1 MIPKTARNRPRRRR
15 CRFAGVALACALL
28 VAASATD
35 VRAARWTASG
45 SAVLDYKSILHA
57 PESEQ
62 PLAKLGAVAEWSLK
76 VNVDVS
82 ERVSASGRLCSAC
95 HGLTVNHAFAE
106 VRFAPLAN
114 IDAGRIEVP
123 FGDFYLRQDPASDV
137 FLSKPLPYA
146 MGHMLRYQSDRF
158 NLGVVPMPYVDEG
171 VVLFGDVWIRDVWQ
185 IWYGVWG
192 ANGFQSGTPRDFTF
206 KDQLSDGG
214 FSDNNDEPS
223 WGGRLAF
230 ARGPVTAG
238 ASFLRG
244 DYDPGGKYDY
254 TVFGFDAS
262 AWIRGVQLRGEYV
275 ARENHVFVLASGDRA
290 ILRKK
295 GFYVQAES
303 PVVRRVQLVGRLDG
317 LLRQG
322 ATLATENDASS
333 AIVRWTTGINFVPS
347 IDYALRFQLEHWRF
361 TDFVDTNVLRF
372 GVVTSY

>member
-1 MIPKTARNRPRRRR
+1 MTPKTASRSPRRSRLP
-15 CRFAGVALACALL
+15 AVVALACALL
-28 VAASATD
+28 AGADD

-45 SAVLDYKSILHA
+45 SAVLDYKSILDA
-57 PESEQ
+57 PEDE
-62 PLAKLGAVAEWSLK
+62 PVLTKLGAVAEWSLK
-76 VNVDVS
+76 MNVDVS

-95 HGLTVNHAFAE
+95 HGITINHAFAE
-106 VRFAPLAN
+106 VRLAPLAN
-114 IDAGRIEVP
+114 INAGRIEVP

-171 VVLFGDVWIRDVWQ
+171 AVLFGDVWIRDIWQ

-192 ANGFQSGTPRDFTF
+192 VNGFQSGTPRDFTF
-206 KDQLSDGG
+206 KDQLSDSG
-214 FSDNNDEPS
+214 FSDNNDETS
-223 WGGRLAF
+223 WGGRVAV
-230 ARGPVTAG
+230 ARGAYTVG

-244 DYDPGGKYDY
+244 DYDPKGKYDY

-275 ARENHVFVLASGDRA
+275 ARENHVYLLGSGARG

-295 GFYVQAES
+295 GFYLQAES
-303 PVVRRVQLVGRLDG
+303 PVVRHAQLVGRLDG

-322 ATLATENDASS
+322 ASLATDNDSS
-333 AIVRWTTGINFVPS
+333 SGIIRWTAGINLVPS
-347 IDYALRFQLEHWRF
+347 IDYSLRFQFERWRF
-361 TDFVDTNVLRF
+361 TDFVDTSVLRF
-372 GVVTSY
+372 GLVTSY